1 MPAFLSALSLKTMGW
16 LLVILLVTTFS
27 FGALTVVMY
36 QRQTEIKQTLKET
49 KKALKDEKAETED
62 KDKQLSGCLSSIAQI
77 NQGIADNALA
87 AKLNEDLSQGLAS
100 AAIAQLPKLIEK
112 DKKIDPEPAAAS
124 SWIKGL
130 FR

>member
-1 MPAFLSALSLKTMGW
+1 MPAFFSALSLKTMGW

-87 AKLNEDLSQGLAS
+87 AKLNEDLSLGLAS
-100 AAIAQLPKLIEK
+100 TAMAQLPTLIQK
-112 DKKIDPEPAAAS
+112 DKQVSQQPAAATA
-124 SWIKGL
+124 WVRGL
-130 FR
+130 FQ

>member
-1 MPAFLSALSLKTMGW
+1 MPAFISTLLSKNLGW

-49 KKALKDEKAETED
+49 KKALKEEKDEKED
-62 KDKQLSGCLSSIAQI
+62 KSKQLSGCLGSIAQI

-87 AKLNEDLSQGLAS
+87 AKLKEDLSQGLAS
-100 AAIAQLPKLIEK
+100 AAMAQLPALILK
-112 DKKIDPEPAAAS
+112 DRQVDPQPAAATT
-124 SWIKGL
+124 WIRNL
-130 FR
+130 FQ

>member
-87 AKLNEDLSQGLAS
+87 AKLNEDLSLGLAS
-100 AAIAQLPKLIEK
+100 TAMAQLPTLIQK
-112 DKKIDPEPAAAS
+112 DKQVSPQPAAATA
-124 SWIKGL
+124 WVRGL
-130 FR
+130 FQ